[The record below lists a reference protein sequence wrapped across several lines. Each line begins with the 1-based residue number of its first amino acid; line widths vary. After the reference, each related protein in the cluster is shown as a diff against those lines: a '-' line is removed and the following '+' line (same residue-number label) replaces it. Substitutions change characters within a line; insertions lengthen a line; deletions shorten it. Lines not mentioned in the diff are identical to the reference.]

1 MRSVAVL
8 EAGGVEATEFSQDT
22 AVEAAEGLAVTWHLH
37 HQRLAHPRAPSGQ
50 TDDSDEASTYT
61 HHMKGALFMM
71 PTARV
76 LANVVDQFDAID
88 MAGRDTKGDL
98 YEYMLGKIAT
108 AGQNGQFRTPRHIIK
123 LMV

>member
-1 MRSVAVL
+1 
-8 EAGGVEATEFSQDT
+8 
-22 AVEAAEGLAVTWHLH
+22 
-37 HQRLAHPRAPSGQ
+37 
-50 TDDSDEASTYT
+50 
-61 HHMKGALFMM
+61 MKGALFMM